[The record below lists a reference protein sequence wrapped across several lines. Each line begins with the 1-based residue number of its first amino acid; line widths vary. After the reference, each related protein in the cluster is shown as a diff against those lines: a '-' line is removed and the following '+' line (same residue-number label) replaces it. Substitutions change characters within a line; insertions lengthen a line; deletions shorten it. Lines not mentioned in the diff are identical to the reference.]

1 LNSGKSSLSQ
11 ALEEE
16 ITVKIIES
24 NLVFTPGRVER
35 RLSARDFTQ
44 RIAIHHTASGDVSAE
59 TVHGW
64 HRNRGWMGIGYH
76 YLVRQAGEIER
87 GRAEEL
93 RGIHAPAAN
102 ANSIAIAL
110 AGNFEL
116 RPPTVIQLDAL
127 VWLIRELRSRYGEL
141 TLVRHLDLQATSCP
155 GRLFP
160 WEQLQRRLQQ
170 RTHLV
175 VRGDT
180 LFSLARRY
188 SVTVEQLR
196 EWNNLP
202 SGVIRVGQLLVI
214 SQNR

>member
-1 LNSGKSSLSQ
+1 M
-11 ALEEE
+11 
-16 ITVKIIES
+16 VKIVES
-24 NLVFTPGRVER
+24 NLVFTSGRVER
-35 RLSARDFTQ
+35 RMSVRHSTQ

-76 YLVRQAGEIER
+76 YLIRQDGDIER

-102 ANSIAIAL
+102 ANSMAIAL

-116 RPPTVIQLDAL
+116 LPPAAVQINAL
-127 VWLIRELRSRYGEL
+127 VWLIRDIRSRYGKL
-141 TLVRHLDLQATSCP
+141 TLIRHSDLQATACP

-160 WEQLQRRLQQ
+160 WQELQRRLQQ
-170 RTHLV
+170 RTHQV

-180 LFSLARRY
+180 LFSLAQRY
-188 SVTVEQLR
+188 GVTVEQLR
-196 EWNNLP
+196 QWNSLS
-202 SGVIRVGQLLVI
+202 SGMIRVGQLLVV
-214 SQNR
+214 SQNI

>member
-1 LNSGKSSLSQ
+1 M
-11 ALEEE
+11 
-16 ITVKIIES
+16 KIVES
-24 NLVFTPGRVER
+24 NLVFSPGRVEKR
-35 RLSARDFTQ
+35 MSARRTTQ
-44 RIAIHHTASGDVSAE
+44 RIAIHHTASDDVSAA

-116 RPPTVIQLDAL
+116 LPPAATQLDAL
-127 VWLIRELRSRYGEL
+127 VRLVRDIRSRHG
-141 TLVRHLDLQATSCP
+141 DLPLIGHKDVQATACP
-155 GRLFP
+155 GRFFP
-160 WEQLQRRLQQ
+160 WEDLQRRLQQ

-180 LFSLARRY
+180 LFSLARQY
-188 SVTVEQLR
+188 GVTVEQLSQ
-196 EWNNLP
+196 WNNLP
-202 SGVIRVGQLLVI
+202 SGVIRVGQLLVV
-214 SQNR
+214 SQNS

>member
-1 LNSGKSSLSQ
+1 M
-11 ALEEE
+11 E
-16 ITVKIIES
+16 IVES
-24 NLVFTPGRVER
+24 NLVFSAGRVER
-35 RLSARDFTQ
+35 RLSRRRSTQ

-116 RPPTVIQLDAL
+116 LPPAVTQMNSL
-127 VWLIRELRSRYGEL
+127 VWLIRDIRSRHGEL
-141 TLVRHLDLQATSCP
+141 PLIRHLDLQATSCP

-160 WEQLQRRLQQ
+160 WEELQRRLQQ

-180 LFSLARRY
+180 LFSLARKY
-188 SVTVEQLR
+188 GVTVEQLR
-196 EWNNLP
+196 QWNNLQ
-202 SGVIRVGQLLVI
+202 SGVIRVGQLLVV
-214 SQNR
+214 SQNS

>member
-1 LNSGKSSLSQ
+1 M
-11 ALEEE
+11 
-16 ITVKIIES
+16 VKIIDS
-24 NLVFTPGRVER
+24 NLVFSPGRVEKRMLAR
-35 RLSARDFTQ
+35 RFTQ
-44 RIAIHHTASGDVSAE
+44 RLAIHHTASGDVSAE

-76 YLVRQAGEIER
+76 YLVRQSGVIER

-116 RPPTVIQLDAL
+116 LPPTVAQMEAL
-127 VWLIRELRSRYGEL
+127 VWLIRDIRSRHG
-141 TLVRHLDLQATSCP
+141 DLPLIGHKDVQATSCP

-160 WEQLQRRLQQ
+160 WEELQRRLQQ

-180 LFSLARRY
+180 LFSLARKY
-188 SVTVEQLR
+188 GVSVEQLR
-196 EWNNLP
+196 RWNSLP
-202 SGVIRVGQLLVI
+202 SGVIRVGQLLVV
-214 SQNR
+214 SQNS

>member
-1 LNSGKSSLSQ
+1 M
-11 ALEEE
+11 
-16 ITVKIIES
+16 VKIVES
-24 NLVFTPGRVER
+24 NLVFTSGRVER
-35 RLSARDFTQ
+35 RLSARRSTQ

-76 YLVRQAGEIER
+76 YLVRQSGDIER

-93 RGIHAPAAN
+93 RGIHASAAN
-102 ANSIAIAL
+102 ADSIAIAL

-116 RPPTVIQLDAL
+116 APPAADQLDAL
-127 VWLIRELRSRYGEL
+127 VWLIRDIHSRYGEL
-141 TLVRHLDLQATSCP
+141 TLIRHRDLQATACP

-160 WEQLQRRLQQ
+160 WEEMLRRIQQ

-188 SVTVEQLR
+188 GVTVEQLR
-196 EWNNLP
+196 QWNNLS
-202 SGVIRVGQLLVI
+202 SGVIRVGQLLVV
-214 SQNR
+214 SQNI

>member
-1 LNSGKSSLSQ
+1 M
-11 ALEEE
+11 
-16 ITVKIIES
+16 VKIVES
-24 NLVFTPGRVER
+24 KLVFTSGRAER
-35 RLSARDFTQ
+35 RMSVRLSTQ

-64 HRNRGWMGIGYH
+64 HRRRSWMGIGYH

-93 RGIHAPAAN
+93 RGIHAPQAN

-116 RPPTVIQLDAL
+116 LPPSVIQIDAL
-127 VWLIRELRSRYGEL
+127 VWLIRDIRSRYGEL
-141 TLVRHLDLQATSCP
+141 ALIRHNDLQATSCP

-160 WEQLQRRLQQ
+160 WEELQKRLKQ

-180 LFSLARRY
+180 LFSLAQRY
-188 SVTVEQLR
+188 RVTVEQLR
-196 EWNNLP
+196 QWNNLT
-202 SGVIRVGQLLVI
+202 SSIIRIGQLLVI

>member
-1 LNSGKSSLSQ
+1 M
-11 ALEEE
+11 
-16 ITVKIIES
+16 KIVES
-24 NLVFTPGRVER
+24 NLVFSPGRVEKR
-35 RLSARDFTQ
+35 MSARRTTQ
-44 RIAIHHTASGDVSAE
+44 RIAIHHTASGDVSAA

-116 RPPTVIQLDAL
+116 LPPAATQLEAL
-127 VWLIRELRSRYGEL
+127 VRLVRDIRSRHG
-141 TLVRHLDLQATSCP
+141 DLPLIGHKDVQATACP
-155 GRLFP
+155 GRFFP
-160 WEQLQRRLQQ
+160 WEDLQRRLQQ

-180 LFSLARRY
+180 LFSLARQY
-188 SVTVEQLR
+188 DVTVEQLR
-196 EWNNLP
+196 QWNNLL
-202 SGVIRVGQLLVI
+202 SGVIRVGQLLVV
-214 SQNR
+214 SQNS

>member
-1 LNSGKSSLSQ
+1 M
-11 ALEEE
+11 
-16 ITVKIIES
+16 VKIVES
-24 NLVFTPGRVER
+24 NLVFSAGRVER
-35 RLSARDFTQ
+35 RLSRRSSTQ

-116 RPPTVIQLDAL
+116 LPPAITQMNSL
-127 VWLIRELRSRYGEL
+127 VWLIRDIRSRHGEL
-141 TLVRHLDLQATSCP
+141 PLIRHLDLQATSCP

-160 WEQLQRRLQQ
+160 WEELQRRLQQ

-180 LFSLARRY
+180 LFSLARKY
-188 SVTVEQLR
+188 GVTVEQLR
-196 EWNNLP
+196 QWNNLQ
-202 SGVIRVGQLLVI
+202 SGVIRVGQLLVV
-214 SQNR
+214 SQNS